1 MRFIMMIFYL
11 CLMLFG
17 VSFAALNAGSVTLNL
32 YFKTLTMPISVLMI
46 TALVL
51 GVLVGCVIFLSRDW
65 CLKSKYRK
73 TKHQLQLMEREIKN
87 LREIP
92 LKD

>member
-1 MRFIMMIFYL
+1 MRFIMMIFYV

-17 VSFAALNAGSVTLNL
+17 VSFAALNANAVTLNL
-32 YFKTLTMPISVLMI
+32 YFRTITMPISVWMIIAFALGIFMGLMMF
-46 TALVL
+46 L
-51 GVLVGCVIFLSRDW
+51 GRYWG
-65 CLKSKYRK
+65 LKSKCRK
-73 TKHQLQLMEREIKN
+73 IKHQLQLMEREVKN